1 MTREEMKLM
10 LIEFLAE
17 DFSKEPCIIDEEQFN
32 IGKFIMVKEIGN
44 FISEMEKKEIE
55 IDLEPYHELLRSV
68 RQLREA
74 EFENLMEEMA
84 QGI

>member
-1 MTREEMKLM
+1 M

-17 DFSKEPCIIDEEQFN
+17 DSSEEPCIIDEEKFN
-32 IGKFIMVKEIGN
+32 IGKFVMVKEIGN

-55 IDLEPYHELLRSV
+55 IDLKPYHELLRNV

-74 EFENLMEEMA
+74 EFEKLMEEMA

>member
-1 MTREEMKLM
+1 MQQNQK
-10 LIEFLAE
+10 
-17 DFSKEPCIIDEEQFN
+17 FN
-32 IGKFIMVKEIGN
+32 IGKFVMVKEIGN

-55 IDLEPYHELLRSV
+55 IDLKPYHELLRNV

-74 EFENLMEEMA
+74 EFEKLMEEMA